1 MGYLIKRAAT
11 IEAEWLAQQEAARKR
26 REEEEKEKARETL
39 NLPSPGVA
47 IAGAGLGFLGS
58 RAIQNAS
65 DAYVDKELISELNR
79 EFDVDKAKAMEKLLQ
94 KDNVKFLDSL
104 ALVPSS
110 INTAHPEM
118 LEAFERLPKSEQIN
132 ILLRGGHFSPFA
144 YSDQNVIWRGAND
157 MTSAGILAHEYGHIL
172 NARDRKG
179 SWTEKLHRPLY
190 NMGFIAPGAAT
201 AALATAG
208 LFGAS
213 DKTLL
218 YGGLLGS
225 ATSLPQIIE
234 ELRASHRGAKFLK
247 EHGMSEEAG
256 RAWAGVPSYAINA
269 LLPLMPYLTRKA
281 AKGIFGKKK
290 KKKKEDK

>member
-1 MGYLIKRAAT
+1 MGFLIKYAAT
-11 IEAEWLAQQEAARKR
+11 VESEWLAQQEAARKR
-26 REEEEKEKARETL
+26 REEEEKEKARQTL
-39 NLPSPGVA
+39 GLPSTGVA
-47 IAGAGLGFLGS
+47 LAGAGLGFLGGH
-58 RAIQNAS
+58 AVQNAS
-65 DAYVDKELISELNR
+65 DARVVKMLADEIDGKFNIDN
-79 EFDVDKAKAMEKLLQ
+79 AKAMEKLLLA
-94 KDNVKFLDSL
+94 DNIKFLDSM

-118 LEAFERLPKSEQIN
+118 LKAFERLPKSEQIK

-144 YSDQNVIWRGAND
+144 YSDHDTIWRGAND
-157 MTSAGILAHEYGHIL
+157 LTSAGVLAHEYGHVL

-190 NMGFIAPGAAT
+190 NMGFIAPKAT
-201 AALATAG
+201 AAALATAG

-247 EHGMSEEAG
+247 EHGMSEETGASWG
-256 RAWAGVPSYAINA
+256 GVPSYAINA
-269 LLPLMPYLTRKA
+269 LLPLLPYITRKA

-290 KKKKEDK
+290 KKKETTN